1 MPRAAFAPARNGV
14 GLAVFASCLMAASGF
29 AQPVMEPAEAVEP
42 EGRAE
47 VTAEGEAAGEAPTV
61 EEVTFT
67 SVEDGVTL
75 AGTLMI
81 PSGEGPFPAVVFVS
95 GSGPQDRDSVVF
107 RQPIFRNLAEALT
120 ATGFITLRF
129 DDRGVGQSTGDHASA
144 TTTDFAED
152 AEGALRFLGQH
163 PMVERNG
170 VALVGH
176 SEGGIVG
183 LRLAAA
189 GKVPG
194 ALVLMATP
202 AALGA
207 DLLADQQRQLLLAAG
222 TDPGVTEDVVTK
234 QRALIDLVQSRAED
248 DVIREAATELVTA
261 QYASQFDQPPP
272 ADIMARAIPQ
282 AMQQATSPW
291 VREFASFDTRPTIAK
306 IPVATLALYGGVD
319 LQVSDDLN
327 AIAMTDG
334 LKKIGHPA
342 SRVVV
347 FPRKNHLFQN
357 AETGLIGE
365 YARAG
370 MAPAPEVIEAI
381 AQWLESGMI
390 PPDKRRR

>member
-14 GLAVFASCLMAASGF
+14 GLALVASCLFGASGL
-29 AQPVMEPAEAVEP
+29 AQPVEQPVAQPVAQPEAVDP
-42 EGRAE
+42 QVE
-47 VTAEGEAAGEAPTV
+47 VVAPTAQ
-61 EEVTFT
+61 EVTFA
-67 SVEDGVTL
+67 SLEDGVTL
-75 AGTLMI
+75 AGTLLI

-95 GSGPQDRDSVVF
+95 GSGPQDRDSVVYG
-107 RQPIFRNLAEALT
+107 QPIFRNLAQALT
-120 ATGFITLRF
+120 AMGFVTLRF

-144 TTTDFAED
+144 TTSDFTED
-152 AEGALRFLGQH
+152 AEGALRFLAEH
-163 PMVERNG
+163 PMVEEGG

-183 LRLAAA
+183 MRLAAA

-207 DLLADQQRQLLLAAG
+207 DLLADQQRQLLIAAG
-222 TDPGVTEDVVTK
+222 TDPEVAEGVVIK
-234 QRALIDLVQSRAED
+234 QRALIDLVKSRAEE
-248 DVIREAATELVTA
+248 DVIRAAAEELVTA
-261 QYASQFDQPPP
+261 QYASQFDRPPT
-272 ADIMARAIPQ
+272 ADILARAIPQ

-291 VREFASFDTRPTIAK
+291 VREFASFDTRPTIEK
-306 IPVATLALYGGVD
+306 ITVATLALYGGVD
-319 LQVSDDLN
+319 LQVSDDLS
-327 AIAMTDG
+327 ATAMADG
-334 LKKIGHPA
+334 LKRVGHPA

-347 FPRKNHLFQN
+347 FPTKNHLFQN
-357 AETGLIGE
+357 ASTGLIGE

>member
-1 MPRAAFAPARNGV
+1 MPRAAFTPARNRV
-14 GLAVFASCLMAASGF
+14 GLGLVVSCLIASSGW
-29 AQPVMEPAEAVEP
+29 AQPATQPEEPVAHEQRAGSPTEGGEAV
-42 EGRAE
+42 G
-47 VTAEGEAAGEAPTV
+47 VPTV
-61 EEVTFT
+61 EEVTFA
-67 SVEDGVTL
+67 SVEGGVTL

-95 GSGPQDRDSVVF
+95 GSGPQDRDSVVYG
-107 RQPIFRNLAEALT
+107 QPIFRNLAQALT

-129 DDRGVGQSTGDHASA
+129 DDRGVGRSTGDHASA
-144 TTTDFAED
+144 TTSDFAQD
-152 AEGALRFLGQH
+152 AEGALGFLAAH
-163 PMVERNG
+163 PMVEEGG

-183 LRLAAA
+183 VRLAAA

-207 DLLADQQRQLLLAAG
+207 DLLADQQRQLLIAAG
-222 TDPGVTEDVVTK
+222 TDPEVAEGVVVK
-234 QRALIDLVQSRAED
+234 QRALIDLVQSRAEG
-248 DVIREAATELVTA
+248 DVIRAAAEELVTA

-272 ADIMARAIPQ
+272 ADILARAIPQ

-291 VREFASFDTRPTIAK
+291 VREFASFDTRPTIGMIK
-306 IPVATLALYGGVD
+306 VATLALYGGVD

-327 AIAMTDG
+327 ATAMADG
-334 LKKIGHPA
+334 LKVVGHPA

-347 FPRKNHLFQN
+347 FPTKNHLFQN

-370 MAPAPEVIEAI
+370 LAPAPEVIEAI

-390 PPDKRRR
+390 PPDRRRR